1 MLLILLSAILA
12 LSLSNCNA
20 ACTLSERG
28 RSISNMRIK
37 RTNPG
42 MYYAV
47 DRVRRPYDKDGCPS
61 DTSLAFIKTEEEYD
75 DWKNIGTGQNLVF
88 LDRV

>member
-1 MLLILLSAILA
+1 MLLLLLNTIFA
-12 LSLSNCNA
+12 LTLSNCNA

-28 RSISNMRIK
+28 RSILNMRIM

-47 DRVRRPYDKDGCPS
+47 DRVRRLYDKNGCPS

-75 DWKNIGTGQNLVF
+75 DWKNIGIDQNLII
-88 LDRV
+88 LN

>member
-1 MLLILLSAILA
+1 MLLLLLNTIFA
-12 LSLSNCNA
+12 LTLSNCNA

-28 RSISNMRIK
+28 RSIINMRIM

-61 DTSLAFIKTEEEYD
+61 DTSLAFIKTDEEYD
-75 DWKNIGTGQNLVF
+75 DWKNIGIDQNLI
-88 LDRV
+88 LLN

>member
-1 MLLILLSAILA
+1 M
-12 LSLSNCNA
+12 
-20 ACTLSERG
+20 
-28 RSISNMRIK
+28 NMRIM

-47 DRVRRPYDKDGCPS
+47 DRVRRLYDKNGCPS

-75 DWKNIGTGQNLVF
+75 DWKNIGIDQNLII
-88 LDRV
+88 LN